1 MKISAKV
8 ALITIVFA
16 AVTFFTGPLLW
27 PAAHEIPTPT
37 AFQLP
42 FFIFLA
48 IAESVTF
55 GLGISFI
62 LLGWPWIKS
71 FQQSK
76 SLATA
81 TFIAIAWMLVSW
93 WPHDTLH
100 MATGLNLQSL
110 LYIEYGFHFT
120 LMVAGL
126 IVAYH
131 FWKLIPRPLKRET
144 S

>member
-1 MKISAKV
+1 M
-8 ALITIVFA
+8 LITIVFA

-27 PAAHEIPTPT
+27 PPAHEIPAPS
-37 AFQLP
+37 AVQLP

-48 IAESVTF
+48 VAESVTF

-62 LLGWPWIKS
+62 LLGWPWIRS
-71 FQQSK
+71 FKQSK
-76 SLATA
+76 SLAA
-81 TFIAIAWMLVSW
+81 ASFIAIAWMLVSW
-93 WPHDTLH
+93 WPHDALH
-100 MATGLNLQSL
+100 MSNGLNLQAL

-131 FWKLIPRPLKRET
+131 FWKTLPKAPRQAVG